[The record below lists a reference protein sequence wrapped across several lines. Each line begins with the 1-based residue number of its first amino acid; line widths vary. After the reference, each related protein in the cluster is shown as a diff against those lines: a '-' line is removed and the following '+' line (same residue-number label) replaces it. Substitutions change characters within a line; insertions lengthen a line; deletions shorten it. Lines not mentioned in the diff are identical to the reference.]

1 MKKNLNRK
9 PAIHRDP
16 MPENV
21 DFKDLN
27 IIEVSIL
34 VKILKGEKN
43 LANIG
48 RNLDL
53 TLQGVRYYVNSMRKR
68 KYLADLSVTPQG
80 YEFLTKSLETLKG
93 FLSNSS
99 DLLYNLHDWE
109 IICDGEVHEGD
120 TVYLYMK
127 DGYLHGSRNEKTEAT
142 GIVNGDSRNGQRA
155 LIHDIRGIIDVK
167 FGKVAVLII
176 KNISYEN
183 PVKYIDEVKE
193 LLRKNIGKNIQV
205 FLLGEGI
212 YSIFDKFESYERFAP
227 LQSGFDAAT
236 RGLDAIVICSE
247 EAFNLNFEEFT
258 LLKEKHSGIKTELH
272 FL

>member
-1 MKKNLNRK
+1 
-9 PAIHRDP
+9 

-43 LANIG
+43 LASIG

-53 TLQGVRYYVNSMRKR
+53 TLQGVRYYVNSMRKK

-93 FLSNSS
+93 FLSSSS
-99 DLLYNLHDWE
+99 DLLYSMHDWE
-109 IICDGEVHEGD
+109 IICDEEVHEGD
-120 TVYLYMK
+120 AVYLYMK
-127 DGYLHGSRNEKTEAT
+127 DGYLHGSGNVKTEAT
-142 GIVNGDSRNGQRA
+142 GIVNGDSGIGERA

-167 FGKVAVLII
+167 FGKVSILII

-183 PVKYIDEVKE
+183 PVKYIDEVTEILK
-193 LLRKNIGKNIQV
+193 KDTGKNIQV

-212 YSIFDKFESYERFAP
+212 FSIFYKFDHFEQFAP

-236 RGLDAIVICSE
+236 RGLDALVICSE

-258 LLKEKHSGIKTELH
+258 LLKEKHTGIKTELH

>member
-1 MKKNLNRK
+1 M
-9 PAIHRDP
+9 PDIHRDP

-27 IIEVSIL
+27 IVEVSIL

-53 TLQGVRYYVNSMRKR
+53 TLQGVRYYVNSMRKK
-68 KYLADLSVTPQG
+68 KYLSDLSVTPQG
-80 YEFLTKSLETLKG
+80 YEFLTKSLEILKG
-93 FLSNSS
+93 FLSSSS
-99 DLLYNLHDWE
+99 DLLYSLHDWE
-109 IICDGEVHEGD
+109 IICDEEVHDGD

-127 DGYLHGSRNEKTEAT
+127 NGYLHGSKNEKTDAT
-142 GIVNGDSRNGQRA
+142 GIANGNSGIGQRA

-167 FGKVAVLII
+167 FGKVSILII
-176 KNISYEN
+176 KNISYKN
-183 PVKYIDEVKE
+183 SVKYMDDVHKMA
-193 LLRKNIGKNIQV
+193 GKDIQV

-212 YSIFDKFESYERFAP
+212 YSIFNKFDNFERFAP

-236 RGLDAIVICSE
+236 RGVNALVICSE
-247 EAFNLNFEEFT
+247 EAFNLNFEEFAI
-258 LLKEKHSGIKTELH
+258 LKEKHAEIKTELN